1 MTGVRLPLDGLSPW
15 VADTAFVATGAV
27 LVGAV
32 RVDAWASVWFNAVL
46 RGDTGAIEIGTRSNI
61 QDLAVIHEHT
71 RIGVGVSVGHAATIH
86 RSVVGDNV
94 LIGMGAVV
102 LSDSRIGDGAIVAA
116 GAVVREGFEV
126 PAGSL
131 VAGVPARV
139 VRPVAEAERES
150 IVENAA
156 TYVRL
161 IARYLPDD

>member
-71 RIGVGVSVGHAATIH
+71 YRCGRELTVIFFFAATIH

-102 LSDSRIGDGAIVAA
+102 LSDSRSRRGDRGGGCGGPRRVRGAGRVT
-116 GAVVREGFEV
+116 GRR
-126 PAGSL
+126 
-131 VAGVPARV
+131 VPARV
-139 VRPVAEAERES
+139 VRPVTEAERES
-150 IVENAA
+150 TWKTPPPTSA
-156 TYVRL
+156 
-161 IARYLPDD
+161 